1 MLCLPKIFDVSLK
14 PLMSALSLRT
24 RFQKEYETWDKK
36 KNEIGRRYQRIFS
49 QRKAEMLTKF
59 EEDPQDIKPKI
70 QRGVVSELLETF
82 T

>member
-36 KNEIGRRYQRIFS
+36 KNEIGRRYQRVVS

-70 QRGVVSELLETF
+70 QKGVVSELLETF

>member
-70 QRGVVSELLETF
+70 QKGVVSELLETF